1 MASLRTVGH
10 STADAA
16 PFAELLGHS
25 GVQLLVDVRSFPG
38 SRKFPHFGREQ
49 MQTWLPSAG
58 VEYRWEPRLGGR
70 RKKIVA
76 DSAHTALREA
86 SFRNYADYMT
96 GDPAFETALDEV
108 LAEADQRVTA
118 IMCSEAVYWRCHR
131 RLICDAA
138 VLLREADVLHLGHD
152 GRLTPHAL
160 TSGVRLAPDGSI
172 AYDLGQ
178 ARLTDDA
185 GAG

>member
-1 MASLRTVGH
+1 MPSLRTVGH
-10 STADAA
+10 STADAV
-16 PFAELLGHS
+16 PFGELLGRT

-49 MQTWLPSAG
+49 LQTWVPAAG
-58 VEYRWEPRLGGR
+58 IEYRWEPRLGGR
-70 RKKIVA
+70 RKKIVD
-76 DSAHTALREA
+76 DSPHTALRDA

-96 GDPAFETALDEV
+96 SDPAFATALDEV

-131 RLICDAA
+131 RLISDAA
-138 VLLREADVLHLGHD
+138 VLLRQAEVLHLGHD

-160 TSGVRLAPDGSI
+160 TGGVRLAPDGSI
-172 AYDLGQ
+172 RYDVEQ
-178 ARLTDDA
+178 CD
-185 GAG
+185 

>member
-10 STADAA
+10 STADAE
-16 PFAELLGHS
+16 PFAQLLGRT

-38 SRKFPHFGREQ
+38 SRRFPHFGREQ
-49 MQTWLPSAG
+49 MPTWLAAAG
-58 VEYRWEPRLGGR
+58 VDYRWEPRLGGR

-76 DSAHTALREA
+76 DSPHTALRDA

-96 GDPAFETALDEV
+96 TDPAFESALDGV
-108 LAEADQRVTA
+108 LADADERVTA

-131 RLICDAA
+131 RLISDAA
-138 VLLREADVLHLGHD
+138 VLLRQAEVQHIGHD

-160 TSGVRLAPDGSI
+160 TSGVRLTPDGRI
-172 AYDLGQ
+172 GYDVAETG
-178 ARLTDDA
+178 
-185 GAG
+185 

>member
-1 MASLRTVGH
+1 MATIRTVGH

-16 PFAELLGHS
+16 PFAELLGRT

-49 MQTWLPSAG
+49 MQGWLPAAG

-76 DSAHTALREA
+76 DSPHTALRDT

-96 GDPAFETALDEV
+96 SDPAFEIALDEV
-108 LAEADQRVTA
+108 LSQADQRVTA

-131 RLICDAA
+131 RLISDAA
-138 VLLREADVLHLGHD
+138 VLLRQADVLHIGHD
-152 GRLTPHAL
+152 GRLTAHAL
-160 TSGVRLAPDGSI
+160 TSGVRLAPDGSTR
-172 AYDLGQ
+172 YDGGP
-178 ARLTDDA
+178 AD
-185 GAG
+185 

>member
-1 MASLRTVGH
+1 MASLLTVGH

-16 PFAELLGHS
+16 PFAELLGRS
-25 GVQLLVDVRSFPG
+25 GVELLVDVRSFPG
-38 SRKFPHFGREQ
+38 SRAFPQFGREQ
-49 MQTWLPSAG
+49 MQTWLPAAG

-76 DSAHTALREA
+76 DSVHTALRDA

-96 GDPAFETALDEV
+96 NDPAFETALDQV

-131 RLICDAA
+131 RLVSDAA
-138 VLLREADVLHLGHD
+138 VLLRQADVRHIGHD

-160 TSGVRLAPDGSI
+160 TSGVRLASAGTIS
-172 AYDLGQ
+172 YD
-178 ARLTDDA
+178 AEETD
-185 GAG
+185 

>member
-16 PFAELLGHS
+16 PFAELLGRT

-49 MQTWLPSAG
+49 MQTWLPAAG

-70 RKKIVA
+70 RKRIVA
-76 DSAHTALREA
+76 DSPHTALRDA

-96 GDPAFETALDEV
+96 SDPAFEVALDEV
-108 LAEADQRVTA
+108 LAEAAQGVTA
-118 IMCSEAVYWRCHR
+118 IMCSEALYWRCHR
-131 RLICDAA
+131 RLISDAA
-138 VLLREADVLHLGHD
+138 VLLRQADVLHLGHD

-160 TSGVRLAPDGSI
+160 TSGVRLASAGNIVYDGEES
-172 AYDLGQ
+172 G
-178 ARLTDDA
+178 
-185 GAG
+185 

>member
-16 PFAELLGHS
+16 PFAELLGRT

-49 MQTWLPSAG
+49 MQTWLPAAG

-70 RKKIVA
+70 RKRIVA
-76 DSAHTALREA
+76 DSPHTALRDA

-96 GDPAFETALDEV
+96 SDPAFEVALDEV
-108 LAEADQRVTA
+108 LAEAAQGVTA
-118 IMCSEAVYWRCHR
+118 IMCSEALYWRCHR
-131 RLICDAA
+131 RLISDAA
-138 VLLREADVLHLGHD
+138 VLLRQADVLHLGHD

-160 TSGVRLAPDGSI
+160 TSGVRLATVGNIVYDGEES
-172 AYDLGQ
+172 G
-178 ARLTDDA
+178 
-185 GAG
+185 

>member
-10 STADAA
+10 STADAT
-16 PFAELLGHS
+16 PFAQLLGRS
-25 GVQLLVDVRSFPG
+25 GVELLVDVRSFPG
-38 SRKFPHFGREQ
+38 SRAFPQFGREQ
-49 MQTWLPSAG
+49 MHTWLAAAG

-76 DSAHTALREA
+76 DSPHTALRDA

-96 GDPAFETALDEV
+96 TDPAFEAALDEV
-108 LAEADQRVTA
+108 LAEAQQRATA

-131 RLICDAA
+131 RLISDAA
-138 VLLREADVLHLGHD
+138 VLLRQADVLHLSHD

-160 TSGVRLAPDGSI
+160 TSGVRATAAGSI
-172 AYDLGQ
+172 VYDVEQ
-178 ARLTDDA
+178 TD
-185 GAG
+185 

>member
-16 PFAELLGHS
+16 PFAELLGRT
-25 GVQLLVDVRSFPG
+25 GVELLVDVRSFPG

-49 MQTWLPSAG
+49 LQTWLPAAG
-58 VEYRWEPRLGGR
+58 VEYRWESRLGGR
-70 RKKIVA
+70 RKKIFA
-76 DSAHTALREA
+76 DSAHTALRDA

-96 GDPAFETALDEV
+96 SDPAFEIALDEV

-131 RLICDAA
+131 RLVCDAA
-138 VLLREADVLHLGHD
+138 VLLRHADVLHIGHD

-160 TSGVRLAPDGSI
+160 TSGVRLDPGGGI
-172 AYDLGQ
+172 VYDVKQ
-178 ARLTDDA
+178 TD
-185 GAG
+185 

>member
-1 MASLRTVGH
+1 MAQLLTVGH

-16 PFAELLGHS
+16 PFGELLGRT

-49 MQTWLPSAG
+49 MQTWLPAAG
-58 VEYRWEPRLGGR
+58 VDYCWEPRLGGR
-70 RKKIVA
+70 RKKIVD
-76 DSAHTALREA
+76 DSPHTALRDA

-96 GDPAFETALDEV
+96 SDPAFAAALDEV

-131 RLICDAA
+131 RLISDAA
-138 VLLREADVLHLGHD
+138 VLLRQADVLHIGHD
-152 GRLTPHAL
+152 GRLAPHAL
-160 TSGVRLAPDGSI
+160 TGGVRLAPDRGI
-172 AYDLGQ
+172 VYDVEQ
-178 ARLTDDA
+178 AD
-185 GAG
+185 